1 MNEKQQL
8 LFGETGQ
15 SLVWDAPEGRA
26 SAVNSVQVW
35 RALTGDLGT
44 AETATTGSASI
55 DSANTTVDANSGA
68 SSANPRK
75 LNVAAT
81 TNMVVGRRYLVTAA
95 TGESEW
101 VLVQE
106 IVAGDYIIA
115 AHPLYNDYVSADTV
129 VGTRLTISV
138 HSTFVADTSK
148 ITDGL
153 TDPNPGYRV
162 RWDYTVASITRVHDA
177 YFDLVRY
184 AVQHT
189 VQPIDM
195 EALIPNWRDRL
206 PSYHHTDEGRRII
219 DEAAR
224 QVRWDFHESGLT
236 LSSLRSHDGLDEL
249 VRQKAWLLLERD
261 AVAMGSGSTVVLE
274 LAMRTYQSRL
284 DQLVRVTSQLPM
296 SSDTSG
302 RGVVIPARSISS
314 K

>member
-206 PSYHHTDEGRRII
+206 PTVLPPHGRG
-219 DEAAR
+219 AANHR
-224 QVRWDFHESGLT
+224 RGRASGAM
-236 LSSLRSHDGLDEL
+236 GLPR
-249 VRQKAWLLLERD
+249 VGTD
-261 AVAMGSGSTVVLE
+261 AVQPAI
-274 LAMRTYQSRL
+274 SRWT
-284 DQLVRVTSQLPM
+284 RRAGAPE
-296 SSDTSG
+296 
-302 RGVVIPARSISS
+302 GVAATGARRRRYG
-314 K
+314 